1 MNVDYNTLL
10 YEKAEKEFQKYK
22 NDLMQMDKEDI
33 FEHSYET
40 EIKQD
45 LLCTFENEE
54 LTQTEA
60 KSLYK
65 LQSPLDSCYQE
76 WLQNDRSI
84 MEDLRDTVDDRAK
97 SAIKEMNAKEKE
109 SR

>member
-10 YEKAEKEFQKYK
+10 YEKAEKEFQEYK

-60 KSLYK
+60 KSLYR
-65 LQSPLDSCYQE
+65 LQNPLDSCYQE